1 MFTTNYK
8 CFDKEKYN
16 LILQYIHYLIKV
28 GHKYEFYEN
37 FKILFCL
44 FKSCLYHKQYS
55 ILLKR
60 SHRDFF
66 YGIYIDLR

>member
-16 LILQYIHYLIKV
+16 LILQYIYHLFKV

-44 FKSCLYHKQYS
+44 FKVVYTINSIQY
-55 ILLKR
+55 
-60 SHRDFF
+60 
-66 YGIYIDLR
+66 Y